1 MPVDPT
7 HAPDVTRVDPTA
19 FVSGT
24 LPAVPGYQLIRELGR
39 GGIGSVY
46 EARQDDLGRTVALKV
61 VRSLNPKALIRFHA
75 HADAVAAVCHPNL
88 VQIYDY
94 AEHDGQPIL
103 SLEFVPGGNLFDR
116 LQDVGRMSGRTA
128 ATLAIGI
135 ARGLAAAHAA
145 QLVHGELKPGNVL
158 LDAAGE
164 PKVSDFGFGRC
175 VSGPDAPAMG
185 NPAYVAPE
193 LVSGT
198 NKFVGPS
205 VDVWSLG
212 CILYECITG
221 RRPFQADTTLELL
234 NAICVRDPERPTQLV
249 AELHRDLEL
258 VCLKCLAKNPTE
270 RYSSA
275 AEVADDLTR
284 FLAGEPVSAR
294 VPVPAERLVRWAR
307 RNKPFAVFAS
317 GTLILMVV
325 GLVVSIIMWQRTERL
340 LAEADVARMKE
351 EHLAADSMA
360 ARAQAEEARVM
371 EKKRADEAGA
381 GRQAADRTTQELAGS
396 AADLIGVLFAHSQ
409 HIPAD
414 PNSKNA
420 VLDGVAVWRRIAAS
434 PSTTPQMQTRLS
446 VAFVL
451 AGKMLEAQ
459 GTLAEAAELYREAVD
474 LARPAAVANP
484 KDRQAVSPL
493 ATSLSHRAAILA
505 RLGKVAD
512 ALPLVLE
519 AVKLDQSGMISAEPP
534 DRPFWRGNLC
544 LRLETL
550 ADVYRGMGQRRDA
563 ERTLQDAKA
572 LVQNVDQL
580 RLIAG
585 DFALLAA
592 TVPQPGTAEDAKEKE
607 QHLANAIETLRVAVE
622 GGWRFPSQRSYK
634 SSTIDNADFRPFQ
647 DHPEIKKLLA
657 EASKK

>member
-7 HAPDVTRVDPTA
+7 HAPDVTRGEPSPIVT
-19 FVSGT
+19 GT

-39 GGIGSVY
+39 GGFGSVY
-46 EARQDDLGRTVALKV
+46 EARQEDLGRTVALKV
-61 VRSLNPKALIRFHA
+61 VRDLSPKALTRFHA

-103 SLEFVPGGNLFDR
+103 ALEFVPGGNLFDR
-116 LQDVGRMSGRTA
+116 LQDVGRMSGRSA

-145 QLVHGELKPGNVL
+145 QLVHGELKPGNVM
-158 LDAAGE
+158 LDATGE
-164 PKVSDFGFGRC
+164 PKVADFGFRRC
-175 VSGPDAPAMG
+175 LSWAEGCVIG
-185 NPAYVAPE
+185 NPTYMAPE
-193 LVSGT
+193 LVSGAA
-198 NKFVGPS
+198 KFIGPS

-212 CILYECITG
+212 VILYQCVTG
-221 RRPFQADTTLELL
+221 RLPFQAENSRQVL
-234 NAICVRDPERPTQLV
+234 NAVCVRDPERPTQLV

-325 GLVVSIIMWQRTERL
+325 GLVVSIFMWQRTERL

-360 ARAQAEEARVM
+360 ARAQAEETRAT
-371 EKKRADEAGA
+371 EKKRADEAVA
-381 GRQAADRTTQELAGS
+381 AQQAADRTTQELAGS
-396 AADLIGVLFAHSQ
+396 AADLIGLLFAQSQ
-409 HIPAD
+409 HLPVD

-420 VLDGVAVWRRIAAS
+420 VLDGVAVWRRVAAS
-434 PSTTPQMQTRLS
+434 PSTTPQMKTRLS

-451 AGKMLEAQ
+451 SGKMLEGQ
-459 GTLAEAAELYREAVD
+459 GALAEAAELYREAVD

-484 KDRQAVSPL
+484 KERQPVSQL

-519 AVKLDQSGMISAEPP
+519 AVQLDQSGMISAEPP

-550 ADVYRGMGQRRDA
+550 ADVYRGMGRRRDA
-563 ERTLQDAKA
+563 ERSLQDAKA

-592 TVPQPGTAEDAKEKE
+592 SVPDPPSAEEAKEKE

-634 SSTIDNADFRPFQ
+634 SSTTDNADFRPFR